1 MAPTGGVVR
10 SLDNVPIQLPL
21 AGVAT
26 RGLAFALDSLL
37 LGLLTALVFI
47 VGLSFA
53 GLFKEHSGWA
63 WALVFLAA
71 FLVQWGYFAL
81 SEVLMQGRTPGKAA
95 LKLRVVT
102 TEGGMPPPGALVLR
116 NLVRL
121 IPDLFVGV
129 FLMAADPLARRAGD
143 RLAGTL
149 VIHEG
154 EERSPIALT
163 RIPPGWGGA
172 EVATVEAYL
181 ERAAILE
188 AEVSWALGE
197 RIIRWLERD
206 HPQMLE
212 GVERANRHP
221 ASVLMDALGVE
232 RL

>member
-1 MAPTGGVVR
+1 MPSTGEVVR
-10 SLDNVPIQLPL
+10 SLDNVPIELPL

-26 RGLAFALDSLL
+26 RGLAFALDWLL
-37 LGLLTALVFI
+37 LGLLTALVFL
-47 VGLSFA
+47 VGLFSG
-53 GLFKEHSGWA
+53 GLFGKKAGWA
-63 WALVFLAA
+63 WAVVLLAA

-102 TEGGMPPPGALVLR
+102 ADGGMPPAGALVLR

-149 VIHEG
+149 VIHER

-172 EVATVEAYL
+172 EVATVESYL

-188 AEVSWALGE
+188 AETSWALGE

-206 HPQMLE
+206 HPAMLE
-212 GVERANRHP
+212 GVERENRHP